1 MPMWAT
7 DAGELPPPHP
17 PSNRKA
23 ATTSAV
29 PTMRRCT
36 GRDRVPPSVA
46 PTSVVPVRPPVGP
59 DGQSWGRRRSR
70 PISTW
75 YIPCGNTGATG
86 AVLPRGLERADALE
100 FDAFVSQR
108 VVEILAERRASR
120 VTFIAKSRGTLF
132 LSAMGE
138 MPLPADVDAIWVT
151 SLLGFDYVRD
161 GVVDKRWPSLLV
173 AGSADRYHDPDA
185 HAKVRETIGA
195 ESLIIDGAD
204 HGLVVG
210 GSVRATVEGFR
221 ALAEAS
227 LAFAARDV

>member
-1 MPMWAT
+1 MGRHLALVLPGG
-7 DAGELPPPHP
+7 AGGPYTAPLLV
-17 PSNRKA
+17 PSL
-23 ATTSAV
+23 AV
-29 PTMRRCT
+29 EEA
-36 GRDRVPPSVA
+36 GAEVN
-46 PTSVVPVRPPVGP
+46 VVPYPEFR
-59 DGQSWGRRRSR
+59 
-70 PISTW
+70 
-75 YIPCGNTGATG
+75 
-86 AVLPRGLERADALE
+86 PRGLERADALE

-151 SLLGFDYVRD
+151 PLLGFDYVRD
-161 GVVDKRWPSLLV
+161 GVVQKRWPSLLV